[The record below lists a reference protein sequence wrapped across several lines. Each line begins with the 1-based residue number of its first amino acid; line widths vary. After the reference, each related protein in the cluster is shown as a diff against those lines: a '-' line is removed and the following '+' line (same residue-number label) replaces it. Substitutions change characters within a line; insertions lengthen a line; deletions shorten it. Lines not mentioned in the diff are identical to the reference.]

1 MTSENV
7 KLMIVDDN
15 VEMMRLAKSTLKYFS
30 AVRIV
35 GGQSKSITFYLHPP
49 TPFNAV
55 LKPKAEHGEYRQ
67 FIKRDKRKNF
77 KVNK

>member
-15 VEMMRLAKSTLKYFS
+15 AEMMMHVKSILKYFT

-35 GGQSKSITFYLHPP
+35 GGQTKSITFYLHPP

-55 LKPKAEHGEYRQ
+55 LKPKAEHGAYRQ
-67 FIKRDKRKNF
+67 FIKRDKLKNF